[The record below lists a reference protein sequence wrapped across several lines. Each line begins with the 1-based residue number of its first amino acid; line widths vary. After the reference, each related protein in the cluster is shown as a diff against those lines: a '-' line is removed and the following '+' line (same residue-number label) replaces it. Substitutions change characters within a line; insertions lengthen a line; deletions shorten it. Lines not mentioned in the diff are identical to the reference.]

1 MKNEPWKHT
10 PKSSATKAKISASMR
25 GNANRAGKTK
35 AAKRVRIAVSVSPE
49 TASKLRAIKKTQK
62 LAAGR
67 VIDRLLSAL

>member
-1 MKNEPWKHT
+1 MKNEPWKHA
-10 PKSSATKAKISASMR
+10 PKSSETKAKISASMR

-49 TASKLRAIKKTQK
+49 TAAKLRAIKKTQK

-67 VIDRLLSAL
+67 VIDRLLAEI